1 MDIIKLLPDNVAN
14 QIAAGEVV
22 QRPASAVKELLENS
36 IDAGATDIKLIV
48 KDAGRTLIQVIDNG
62 KGMSNTD
69 ARLSWER
76 HATSK
81 IKNSDDLFCIR
92 TMGFRGEAL
101 ASIAAISQVEMK
113 TRRAEDD
120 LGTQIIIEGSE
131 AKSQEHIQCPAG
143 TSISMKNLFY
153 NVPVRRNFLKSNAV
167 EFRHILEEFYRVTLA
182 FPSIKFSLYHND
194 SEVYNLKSSAIRQ
207 RIMALFGNDYNERL
221 VPVDEETT
229 IIQVS
234 GFICKPEYARKTR
247 GEQYFFVNNRFIK
260 SSYLHHA
267 VQTAYK
273 DLLPQDCFPTYFIF
287 LEIDPQKVDI
297 NIHPTKTE
305 IKFEDE
311 KAIYAILKSSV
322 QRSLG
327 RYNISPTLDFEQEA
341 SFQAPL
347 NPDRPIIPPTIKVDP
362 TFNPFQPKWPSTDN
376 RPKQAELNLPSKNN
390 WAWEKLYEGFEKKDQ
405 EHPHEKTE
413 QPNSEKPQEISHS
426 FYQVQNSYILTSMKG
441 GILVIDQQGAHERI
455 QFERY
460 ASMLKNHTG
469 VSQQL
474 LFPVNLEYNAYECSL
489 LTEML
494 EPLHSLGI
502 DIHPFGSNSFVIHGV
517 APYMQE
523 TNLKDLMDSLIQEF
537 ANSHSLNDRNSP
549 LAKALAR
556 KTSIKRGQSLNQEEM
571 ESLVNELFA
580 CENSSI
586 SPTGKPTYFKLGMED
601 IEKRFS

>member
-1 MDIIKLLPDNVAN
+1 MDIIKLLPDCVAN

-22 QRPASAVKELLENS
+22 QRPASAVKELLENA
-36 IDAGATDIKLIV
+36 IDAGASEIKLIV

-69 ARLSWER
+69 ARLAWER

-131 AKSQEHIQCPAG
+131 AKSQEHIQCPVG

-167 EFRHILEEFYRVTLA
+167 EFRHIMEEFYRVTLA
-182 FPSIKFSLYHND
+182 FPHIKFSLSHND
-194 SEVYNLKSSAIRQ
+194 SEIYNLKPNAHRQ
-207 RIMALFGNDYNERL
+207 RIMALFGMDYNERL
-221 VPVDEETT
+221 VPVEEETT
-229 IIQVS
+229 ITNIS

-267 VQTAYK
+267 VQSAYK
-273 DLLPQDCFPTYFIF
+273 DLLPNDSFPTYFIY

-311 KAIYAILKSSV
+311 KSIYAILKSSV

-341 SFQAPL
+341 SFHVPL
-347 NPDRPIIPPTIKVDP
+347 QLDRPIVPPTIKVDP
-362 TFNPFQPKWPSTDN
+362 TFNPFQPRTEGTK
-376 RPKQAELNLPSKNN
+376 PKQVALNLSNKNN
-390 WAWEKLYEGFEKKDQ
+390 WAWEKLYEGFEKKEQ
-405 EHPHEKTE
+405 VEEAVSKEHQAIATP
-413 QPNSEKPQEISHS
+413 PEIAHS
-426 FYQVQNSYILTSMKG
+426 FYQIQNAFILCSMKG
-441 GILVIDQQGAHERI
+441 GLLIIDQQGAHERI
-455 QFERY
+455 QFERF

-474 LFPVNLEYNAYECSL
+474 LFPLTLEYNAYESSL
-489 LTEML
+489 LQEMM
-494 EPLHSLGI
+494 EALHALGI
-502 DIHPFGSNSFVIHGV
+502 DIQPFGNNTYVIQGV
-517 APYMQE
+517 APYIQE
-523 TNLKDLMDSLIQEF
+523 TNLKDLMDNLIQEF
-537 ANSHSLNDRNSP
+537 ANSNSLDDRNIP
-549 LAKALAR
+549 LAKALAK
-556 KTSIKRGQSLNQEEM
+556 KTAIKKGQSLKQEEM

-586 SPTGKPTYFKLGMED
+586 NTSGKPTYYKIGLDE
-601 IEKRFS
+601 IERKFQ